1 MTQILGI
8 SGSLRK
14 GSFNTALLHT
24 AQDLMPEGST
34 LVEGSIADIPLYNAD
49 EEQAHGLPDA
59 VVRLKEQIVEA
70 DGVLL
75 FSPEYNNSIPGVLKN
90 AIDWTSRPAS
100 DISKVFGGKAFAV
113 LGASP
118 GGFGTILAQDAW
130 LSVLRTLTTRQWHQ
144 GRLMVARAGDIFDD
158 GALTDD
164 KMKDR
169 LRAFLAG
176 FTAFAADQ
184 QN

>member
-14 GSFNTALLHT
+14 GSFNTALLHA
-24 AQDLMPEGST
+24 AQNLMPEGST
-34 LVEGSIADIPLYNAD
+34 LVEGSIAEIPLYNAD

-59 VVRLKEQIVEA
+59 VVRLKEQIIAA
-70 DGVLL
+70 DGVIL

-100 DISKVFGGKAFAV
+100 DISKVFGGKPFAV

-118 GGFGTILAQDAW
+118 GGFGTILSQDAW
-130 LSVLRTLTTRQWHQ
+130 LSVLRTLTTRQWHE
-144 GRLMVARAGDIFDD
+144 GRLMVARAGDVFDEN
-158 GALTDD
+158 GAMTDE
-164 KMKDR
+164 KTTER
-169 LRAFLAG
+169 LKAYLAG
-176 FTAFAADQ
+176 FTEFAAAQ
-184 QN
+184 